1 MSNILQLD
9 HVSKTFTDTQ
19 NGGCIAVLRDV
30 SLSIEAGHSVAI
42 TGPSGCG
49 KSTLLNIAG
58 TLDTPTSGRVLLD
71 DCDYAHAKPNALATI
86 RNRDIG
92 FVFQLHHLLPQCS
105 VMENILLP
113 TLPNGCNND
122 LRKRATQL
130 IERVGLQD
138 RRHQR
143 PATLSGG
150 ERQRV
155 AVVRA
160 LINRPK
166 VLLADEPT
174 GSLDGES
181 SETLIDLLVELN
193 TEEQVALVLV
203 THADSIAARMQ
214 QHFSLRNGTLTPT
227 P

>member
-19 NGGCIAVLRDV
+19 NGGLITVLRDV
-30 SLSIEAGHSVAI
+30 SLSLEAGHSVAI

-58 TLDTPTSGRVLLD
+58 TLDTLTSGRVLLD
-71 DCDYAHAKPNALATI
+71 DCDYAHATPNALATI

-105 VMENILLP
+105 VLENILLP

-138 RRHQR
+138 RCHQR

-181 SETLIDLLVELN
+181 SEKLIDLLVDLN

-203 THADSIAARMQ
+203 THAHSIAARMQ
-214 QHFSLRNGTLTPT
+214 QHFSLRNGSLTPT